1 MTSEQ
6 ATAQTKKAPP
16 KVLGPIRLTTHPGQ
30 PGVHPTPLK
39 WGARTSAERGPV
51 VVRPLVAC
59 TVQMRSGRSTRGS
72 ALCAG
77 DELTT
82 RPPQLHRQSLGCA
95 CHRSF
100 PLVPACCREPGGH
113 RLACAGAYAIYR
125 AVAKA
130 AGSMAQDFK
139 TDLTNTEPAVDI
151 LPNEAWYDTD
161 KVCRCQSR
169 RRDQCRR
176 VNCGCTDRVA

>member
-72 ALCAG
+72 ALRRRRAH
-77 DELTT
+77 DPASATASAVT
-82 RPPQLHRQSLGCA
+82 RVRLP
-95 CHRSF
+95 
-100 PLVPACCREPGGH
+100 PLVSPRTSLLP
-113 RLACAGAYAIYR
+113 R
-125 AVAKA
+125 A
-130 AGSMAQDFK
+130 
-139 TDLTNTEPAVDI
+139 
-151 LPNEAWYDTD
+151 
-161 KVCRCQSR
+161 R
-169 RRDQCRR
+169 RPSSGVCRR
-176 VNCGCTDRVA
+176 VRDLSSCCQSCGVDGAGLQNGSHKHGAGRRHPTKRGVV